1 MIPFFDKDEAGEAD
15 WRGGNVLSYCREDL
29 PDTPP
34 AQEVMAAVLREE
46 AFLCGSQ
53 RKKEPSHCQYIRR
66 STLNNRLRDLHRIMG
81 HWRSYPPRWERT
93 W

>member
-1 MIPFFDKDEAGEAD
+1 
-15 WRGGNVLSYCREDL
+15 
-29 PDTPP
+29 
-34 AQEVMAAVLREE
+34 MAAVLREE